1 MDVIEQKATL
11 NEVRLNEAFRE
22 AMRRFATTVSII
34 SCSDEE
40 GRLHGMSATAVASV
54 CVEPPTLLICIN
66 NSTATHGALSRSG
79 RFCANILRS
88 FHTELSHVF
97 SGKMRGD
104 DRFRLG
110 NWDRAADGLPF
121 LADAQ
126 ANLFCHVDRTL
137 DYETHTLFL
146 GRVYATRTEEQVD
159 ALLIRTES
167 IQSPVPFLMA
177 ANTLYRMLR
186 PDPRIRRVCGQR
198 CLTGRKL

>member
-79 RFCANILRS
+79 RFCVNILRS
-88 FHTELSHVF
+88 FHSELSQVF

-126 ANLFCHVDRTL
+126 ANLFCHVDAPWTIK
-137 DYETHTLFL
+137 HTPYSSD
-146 GRVYATRTEEQVD
+146 VSTRRERKSKLVRCY
-159 ALLIRTES
+159 IRTES

-177 ANTLYRMLR
+177 ANTL
-186 PDPRIRRVCGQR
+186 
-198 CLTGRKL
+198 

>member
-1 MDVIEQKATL
+1 MAVTEQKATL

-79 RFCANILRS
+79 RFCVNILRS
-88 FHTELSHVF
+88 FHSELSQVF

-110 NWDRAADGLPF
+110 IGIELLTVCRFSQMLKPTCSATSIAPW
-121 LADAQ
+121 
-126 ANLFCHVDRTL
+126 TMK
-137 DYETHTLFL
+137 HTPYSSD
-146 GRVYATRTEEQVD
+146 VSTRRERKSK
-159 ALLIRTES
+159 LMRCFIRTES
-167 IQSPVPFLMA
+167 IQSPIPFLMA
-177 ANTLYRMLR
+177 AITL
-186 PDPRIRRVCGQR
+186 
-198 CLTGRKL
+198 

>member
-88 FHTELSHVF
+88 FHSELSHVF

-137 DYETHTLFL
+137 GYETHTLFL

-159 ALLIRTES
+159 ALLYQNGKYS
-167 IQSPVPFLMA
+167 IAYPVP
-177 ANTLYRMLR
+177 
-186 PDPRIRRVCGQR
+186 D
-198 CLTGRKL
+198 GRDYSVTNVAT

>member
-1 MDVIEQKATL
+1 MDVTEQKATL

-79 RFCANILRS
+79 RFCVNILRS
-88 FHTELSHVF
+88 FHSELSQAF

-110 NWDRAADGLPF
+110 NWDRAADGLLF

-126 ANLFCHVDRTL
+126 ANCSATSIAPW
-137 DYETHTLFL
+137 TMKHTPYSSD
-146 GRVYATRTEEQVD
+146 VSTRRERKSK
-159 ALLIRTES
+159 LMRCFIRTES
-167 IQSPVPFLMA
+167 IQSPIPFLMA
-177 ANTLYRMLR
+177 ANTL
-186 PDPRIRRVCGQR
+186 
-198 CLTGRKL
+198 

>member
-1 MDVIEQKATL
+1 MDVTEQKATL

-66 NSTATHGALSRSG
+66 NSTATRGALSRSG
-79 RFCANILRS
+79 RSCVNILRVRS
-88 FHTELSHVF
+88 FHSELSQVF

-137 DYETHTLFL
+137 DYQTHTLFL
-146 GRVYATRTEEQVD
+146 GRVYASERKSK
-159 ALLIRTES
+159 LMRCFIRTES
-167 IQSPVPFLMA
+167 IQSPIPFLMA
-177 ANTLYRMLR
+177 ANTL
-186 PDPRIRRVCGQR
+186 
-198 CLTGRKL
+198 